1 MIKYLFL
8 IILIFTKNC
17 YSQSNI
23 SSLKTGLNVNAGIT
37 QIASI
42 SVITPISGGG
52 IRSDT
57 RTFRF
62 RLPSANPECNLP
74 ILMAF
79 HGDGGSG
86 AGMEASTGFSTLAD
100 AQNFIAVYPDKLSGQ
115 SYFSYRIDTPA
126 YLNGQ
131 IDETFMLAIIE
142 YLYKNYGINKNRVYA
157 TGHSSGAAF
166 VYFLTAKLS
175 NSFAAFAPVAGF
187 PQDYSPS
194 SGVWTSTIANQTTPK
209 LPILHIHGTA
219 DNVGGTEYSGTNLP
233 NPYPATPTNRNNGWI
248 WPMFPLSNKS
258 CTNAPGNY
266 TASYFQVGNTTV
278 DKLVFCAAGVLNK
291 EVSMLIVRG
300 MGHVW
305 PNSANTNGVDG
316 SLAIWNFV
324 KDYQLNTA
332 LTVTPT
338 ITPAS
343 ITISSGTNT
352 ILNASGC
359 GSLNYLWSSGQT
371 TNEINVSP
379 VKTTNYTVSCQ
390 SVVSNC
396 QDGNISNTATVTV
409 SGQNCSTPAN
419 PSSASATPYDIMAGS
434 TLMASGCAEGTS
446 YRWKQGATIIAN
458 SAFEIIYLSSTTT
471 YTAHCVDGACESSG
485 VPVTITVG
493 NPCPTDL
500 VITTAAYPHYKL
512 NQIVNTSETIT
523 TQSPP
528 NIIISSTNSNNLT
541 YQAGKSI
548 SLSPGFSTATGAVF
562 NAKIEGCIGPQY
574 LKVVGTNIKNK
585 CGTNLLIRGV
595 NFTGYFQYDIN
606 NPDECL
612 DRINQIKLT
621 GANTVRLPWL
631 SSTQYGR
638 DHTVL
643 DALMKRITDQKMIV
657 MVDFHDL
664 TCEALT
670 PANIQIATNYWLSPN
685 ILAVLKKYENYLLL
699 NIANEVGNDWQGNT
713 ATLRQKLIDAYT
725 PSIMSLRN
733 AGLKCPFVIDA
744 PDCGQNAEA
753 LVEAAPILL
762 ANDPDHNIVFSAHAY
777 WNNDNYTTRLTS
789 AAINA
794 ANAGICLI
802 IGEFSVAQDCPLAAQ
817 TNDYIAIMQVC
828 NQFNLG
834 YTAWE
839 WGGSRQYGNDGNICP
854 DDNRGVSYSRLTM
867 SGSSGLNADVAGWG
881 IPVRTDILAT
891 SIDSCQFNQ

>member
-1 MIKYLFL
+1 MKKFLFSLFL
-8 IILIFTKNC
+8 LSVKISFSQINVVKSNVSGLKKNV
-17 YSQSNI
+17 NI
-23 SSLKTGLNVNAGIT
+23 NAGIT
-37 QIASI
+37 QTASI
-42 SVITPISGGG
+42 LVITPITGGG
-52 IRSDT
+52 TRTDT

-62 RLPSANPECNLP
+62 RLPSANPDCNLP
-74 ILMAF
+74 VLMVF

-86 AGMEASTGFSTLAD
+86 AGMEASTGFSTIAD

-115 SYFSYRIDTPA
+115 SYFSYRIDAPA

-175 NSFAAFAPVAGF
+175 NAFAAFAPVAGY

-194 SGVWTSTIANQTTPK
+194 SGVWASAIANLTSPK

-219 DNVGGTEYSGTNLP
+219 DIVGGTEYSGTNLP
-233 NPYPATPTNRNNGWI
+233 NPYPNTPTNRNNGWI

-278 DKLVFCAAGVLNK
+278 DKLVFCATGALNK

-300 MGHVW
+300 MGHAW

-324 KDYQLNTA
+324 KNYQLNTA

-352 ILNASGC
+352 ILTASGC

-379 VKTTNYTVSCQ
+379 AITTNYTVSCQ
-390 SVVSNC
+390 SVISNC
-396 QDGNISNTATVTV
+396 QVGNVSNTT
-409 SGQNCSTPAN
+409 
-419 PSSASATPYDIMAGS
+419 
-434 TLMASGCAEGTS
+434 
-446 YRWKQGATIIAN
+446 
-458 SAFEIIYLSSTTT
+458 
-471 YTAHCVDGACESSG
+471 
-485 VPVTITVG
+485 TITIT
-493 NPCPTDL
+493 NPCDPNID
-500 VITTAAYPHYKL
+500 ISTANYPNYEVNQVVRAAEYL
-512 NQIVNTSETIT
+512 NTI
-523 TQSPP
+523 SPP
-528 NIIISSTNSNNLT
+528 NIVISSSNSNNLT
-541 YQAGKSI
+541 YQAGNAVT
-548 SLSPGFSTATGAVF
+548 LNPGFSIENGVVF
-562 NAKIEGCIGPQY
+562 KVQIGDCNNNSTNF

-606 NPDECL
+606 NPSDCL
-612 DRINQIKLT
+612 DRISQIKLT

-643 DALMKRITDQKMIV
+643 DALIKRITDQKMIV

-664 TCEALT
+664 TCDALT
-670 PANIQIATNYWLSPN
+670 TANIQIATDYWLSPN
-685 ILAVLKKYENYLLL
+685 VLAVLKKYENYLLL

-713 ATLRQKLIDAYT
+713 EAIRQKLIDAYT
-725 PSIMSLRN
+725 PAIVALRN
-733 AGLKCPFVIDA
+733 AGLKCPLVIDA
-744 PDCGQNAEA
+744 PDCGQNIEV
-753 LVEAAPILL
+753 LVGAAPTIL

-777 WNNDNYTTRLTS
+777 WNNDNYTSRLS
-789 AAINA
+789 NAAINA
-794 ANAGICLI
+794 ASEGICLM
-802 IGEFSVAQDCPLAAQ
+802 IGEFSVAQDCPSNAAS
-817 TNDYIAIMQVC
+817 NDYAATMQVC

-834 YTAWE
+834 YLAWE
-839 WGGSRQYGNDGNICP
+839 WGGSRQYGGNGNICP
-854 DDNRGVSYSRLTM
+854 DDNRGVGYSRLNM
-867 SGSSGLNADVAGWG
+867 SGLSGLNADVAGWG

-891 SIDSCQFNQ
+891 SIESCQFN